1 MNNNDLINKTTN
13 KYLKKQKTNKINADH
28 TFIKYTL
35 KQQLKQQQI

>member
-13 KYLKKQKTNKINADH
+13 KYLKKQKTNKINTDH
-28 TFIKYTL
+28 TFIKDTL

>member
-28 TFIKYTL
+28 TFIKDTL